1 MAKKDVDLDH
11 LDLDDFDFD
20 IPEWKSDSEVD
31 DNSRKPIERV
41 AKGALSG
48 VKDEL
53 ASKNALRKALTLAL
67 PSGYGLAAD
76 TIENVATDAR
86 SLYDKVT
93 GDSPQLVRGSKAF
106 GRKAMQLVGNKLLT
120 KKASDRLNSALEDN
134 DDGPV
139 KSAAQYRKE
148 QEDNDIAQL
157 AEIFKAKTG
166 ADEERAKQEAAGKL
180 EDKALDQVRFK
191 SNIQVLSAINR
202 SMARM
207 VGYQDKITAKY
218 QQKML
223 ELNYRQFATQ
233 KQLLDVM
240 AEATQKQAQILESI
254 RHNTALPEAVKIRG
268 SEMFKQMAHQ
278 RLMGSGLNTISNWSQ
293 NYTKQIMDNVQGLVQ
308 GVVSPLTEAQ
318 NMTEGMDIDKHAMG
332 GRVVGSM
339 IGSGIRDQAA
349 MHVAPWLYKNKTI
362 AKGGEALRTTFS
374 GMPQKVNE
382 YAQSETKG
390 NGFKSVMTQ
399 MFKTFLPQFSLDS
412 RPGGDS
418 VDKLDEIGT
427 FDKIARRSLIEIIP
441 GYLSEIAHWSKV
453 AVTGEKDSEKQV
465 YNVVRGGFTSQ
476 GENLKDV
483 GRQIMS
489 RSERDSLRTAADD
502 FIKTIGGD
510 TMSSKAQRALK
521 KKLLDEL
528 ANGRDLVPKRLVD
541 PAEYPNVDVGI
552 VDEITSLIA
561 DTFNLDH
568 EGNRQDQSTE
578 GAGRFNDIRD
588 KFLGMASMIP
598 AAGDRIRILGD
609 VLGKDSLR
617 KLGYVERQ
625 GRDDRINY
633 DKIWGS
639 VLDEDDE
646 DGAGGAPKGG
656 PDADNSGGKRSD
668 RGSRSSKGR
677 RDLSRRA
684 DRADRMDGARRGLG
698 QGASGLEHYLG
709 DKSTLI
715 TLITQSR
722 DFHSETVEL
731 LKQLAACGCHGEGSG
746 GSKLGD
752 YGTQTKAAMKRMRK
766 RGGQFATQANQWGQD
781 KFKMGQEKYGT
792 AKQLAKDI
800 WIQGE
805 DHPRLVE
812 AKLQAGEYR
821 DKVSNKVIKK
831 WEDIQGDVIDLKGR
845 TVARYNEIVDEGVIA
860 DYKGKITGTF
870 AEKYAKLKNSGA
882 GMWAAGAVAGGRAQL
897 GKLGG
902 TIKDMKGTGGANEF
916 IDNLGRRVSDK
927 GAMVSKE
934 LQQQRRKFR
943 PRVKRMM
950 SRFTGGKVGADV
962 TSELTGD
969 QEQDMLTLTLRSVQL
984 QYETLKQV
992 TKEKVRK
999 GSFTEINSKR
1009 DEMVN
1014 KAKEMAK
1021 EKGQAVQGLFGK
1033 AGGLAGL
1040 MAMLSG
1046 KKGQD
1051 GGDEE
1056 GGGGGI
1062 MDSLGDLFGGG
1073 EEGRKRRGGRTN
1085 SRRAGR
1091 VGKLGKIANWGGRQ
1105 LDKMGTAGKILKGGL
1120 KGGAWLTKNTA
1131 KLGWWG
1137 AKTAGRLGMGA
1148 LRLGGS
1154 ILTNP
1159 LTRMAA
1165 GFAGRMAMG
1174 ALLGAAG
1181 LVSAPVLAAVA
1192 VVGGAIAVG
1201 AYIYSR
1207 NKDKLPPLTR
1217 LRMVQ
1222 YGIKPKTDSDE
1233 LKTLLELEKI
1243 FASQTAV
1250 DSEGK
1255 ATVNSQGLPQD
1266 KIMQLFKI
1274 DTSIPAEENET
1285 YGRLIKYLTGRFSAV
1300 YLQHVSNMHALTKS
1314 MDLSQID
1321 AKITGKVAMGF
1332 VDKVAMADRQEVF
1345 NAMVGPFEDEKLD
1358 MDSGDVKDTVA
1369 EVKGE
1374 IQEYI
1379 NENEKTGKDKTD
1391 QNMVDAVAAA
1401 GGISA
1406 GAVAKVAANADK
1418 QSSAGTAA
1426 SKPSGAG
1433 TGVEATSKTT
1443 GANLTAAQT
1452 VSWAGNGGMAA
1463 AATAAI
1469 LAGSNRD
1476 GEIDDGKPVRYRV
1489 YGLTE
1494 MLMIKVGQLDRLEGA
1509 LYPLVTYDNE
1519 KQAFFKDPAQAYG
1532 IAEAL
1537 FSPIGPEADSLYVWF
1552 YRRFM
1557 PTFLQFC
1564 SSVRARANIDAKDA
1578 AERLKPQ
1585 ELLEVLRETATTRDN
1600 SGISVWDISESPW
1613 PGYYLN
1619 DDEETVKEPLY
1630 MLSTKVK
1637 DKTLTENAAAVAG
1650 QVRDKDG
1657 KIIEQDATQV
1667 NRPASADGQGS
1678 QSAGSGGASG
1688 APKEEQ
1694 GIFSSMWSGV
1704 KSVFG
1709 GGDDKA
1715 PQQGNVSPSGQPAG
1729 TASGPTAF
1737 TPGTPLTHPGGG
1749 SGGNINDVPAPTGD
1763 GWAAT
1768 RATLMSAANMV
1779 GVDPNLAASIAGV
1792 ESNFKPNAIPYK
1804 NPRNPGAGVLSSAA
1818 SFYQVIKGTWKSL
1831 MGKYGAKY
1839 GINPNTTQHDPRANA
1854 LLGLEYIKEN
1864 IDVIKKVK
1872 NNVTDTDVYLAHF
1885 LGPYGAKRFLS
1896 APPGDP
1902 AINHVGPEQ
1911 AAANPSIFYD
1921 KNRNPRTV
1929 AAVYNDFDGKLQKHR
1944 QADAM
1949 QIASSMKGGQPVAG
1963 ASTAAEG
1970 PSTAAEEQASGQSTV
1985 AATGPEVPSMVK
1997 PADGA
2002 TPNTVAESPANA
2014 DTPGMAEKADARQTQ
2029 NTTASLAMAAKTAEV
2044 QSSGQTAAN
2053 TNTYGGADKMM
2064 SRLVEVNEGQLEQ
2077 LISLV
2082 ELIRNGGSAMPNA
2095 AQTPSGPQVAQ
2106 TTQNPSINTPK
2117 AANKGTVSVGRT

>member
-1 MAKKDVDLDH
+1 MAKKDVDLDN

-20 IPEWKSDSEVD
+20 IPEWKSDTDIDDSSRSPVD
-31 DNSRKPIERV
+31 RV
-41 AKGALSG
+41 TKGAISG
-48 VKDEL
+48 IKDEL
-53 ASKNALRKALTLAL
+53 TSKNALRKALTLAL

-120 KKASDRLNSALEDN
+120 KKASDRLNSALED
-134 DDGPV
+134 DDDSPV

-148 QEDNDIAQL
+148 QEDNDLAQL

-166 ADEERAKQEAAGKL
+166 ADEERLKKDAADKL

-191 SNIQVLSAINR
+191 SNIQVLTAINR

-240 AEATQKQAQILESI
+240 AEATQKQAQILEAI

-278 RLMGSGLNTISNWSQ
+278 RLMGKGLNTISNWSQ

-308 GVVSPLTEAQ
+308 GVVQPLTEAQ
-318 NMTEGMDIDKHAMG
+318 GMTEGMDIDKHEMG

-339 IGSGIRDQAA
+339 IGSGIRDQAS
-349 MHVAPWLYKNKTI
+349 MHIAPWLNKSKTI
-362 AKGGEALRTTFS
+362 AKGGEILRNKFT
-374 GMPQKVNE
+374 GLPQKVNE
-382 YAQSETKG
+382 YAQSETQG
-390 NGFKSVMTQ
+390 TGFKSVMTQ

-412 RPGGDS
+412 RPGGES

-502 FIKTIGGD
+502 FIKQIGGD

-561 DTFNLDH
+561 DTFNLDYN
-568 EGNRQDQSTE
+568 GNQQDTSAE

-588 KFLGMASMIP
+588 KFLSMASMIP

-646 DGAGGAPKGG
+646 DGAGGAPQGG
-656 PDADNSGGKRSD
+656 PDADNLGGKRSN

-684 DRADRMDGARRGLG
+684 DRADRMGGARNSIR
-698 QGASGLEHYLG
+698 QGASGLEQYLG

-731 LKQLAACGCHGEGSG
+731 LKQLAACGCNHGEGG
-746 GSKLGD
+746 GSRKGGRVDWSNVSKRLKAK
-752 YGTQTKAAMKRMRK
+752 GTQA
-766 RGGQFATQANQWGQD
+766 QSWGQE
-781 KFKMGQEKYGT
+781 KFKLGQEKYGT
-792 AKQLAKDI
+792 AKQLATDI

-805 DHPRLVE
+805 DHPRLQE
-812 AKLQAGEYR
+812 AKLKAGEYR
-821 DKVSNKVIKK
+821 DKATNEVIKK
-831 WEDIQGDVIDLKGR
+831 WEDIQGDVVDLKGR
-845 TVARYNEIVDEGVIA
+845 TVARYNEIMDEGVIA
-860 DYKGKITGTF
+860 DYKGKVKSTF
-870 AEKYAKLKNSGA
+870 AEKFGKLKNSGA
-882 GMWAAGAVAGGRAQL
+882 GLWAAGAITGGRNQL
-897 GKLGG
+897 SKMGG
-902 TIKDMKGTGGANEF
+902 ALKDMKGTGGANEF

-927 GAMVSKE
+927 GASVSKE
-934 LQQQRRKFR
+934 LQQQRRKFK

-984 QYETLKQV
+984 QYETLKEV

-999 GSFTEINSKR
+999 GSFMEINSKR
-1009 DEMVN
+1009 DEMLN

-1046 KKGQD
+1046 KKGQ
-1051 GGDEE
+1051 GDEGDDE
-1056 GGGGGI
+1056 GGGGM
-1062 MDSLGDLFGGG
+1062 MDGLMDMFGGG
-1073 EEGRKRRGGRTN
+1073 EEGKKRRGGRTAA
-1085 SRRAGR
+1085 RRAGR
-1091 VGKLGKIANWGGRQ
+1091 VGRLGKIANWGGRT

-1120 KGGAWLTKNTA
+1120 KAGKGVA

-1181 LVSAPVLAAVA
+1181 LVSAPVLAGIA

-1243 FASQTAV
+1243 FVSQTAV

-1300 YLQHVSNMHALTKS
+1300 FLQHVSNMHALTKS

-1321 AKITGKVAMGF
+1321 AKVTGKAAMGF

-1358 MDSGDVKDTVA
+1358 MDSGDVKDTVE

-1379 NENEKTGKDKTD
+1379 NENKTGQEKAD

-1406 GAVAKVAANADK
+1406 AAVAKTAANADR
-1418 QSSAGTAA
+1418 QSGASTAA
-1426 SKPSGAG
+1426 TKPSGAG
-1433 TGVEATSKTT
+1433 IGVEATSKTASVAET
-1443 GANLTAAQT
+1443 VAQT
-1452 VSWAGNGGMAA
+1452 NAWAVKGAGIGGVVAA
-1463 AATAAI
+1463 AYMTT
-1469 LAGSNRD
+1469 GNRD

-1509 LYPLVTYDNE
+1509 LFPMVTYDNE
-1519 KQAFFKDPAQAYG
+1519 KQAFFKDPSAAYA

-1537 FSPIGPEADSLYVWF
+1537 FSPIGAEADAVYVWF

-1557 PTFLQFC
+1557 PTFLTFC

-1585 ELLEVLRETATTRDN
+1585 ELLEVLRETANARDN
-1600 SGISVWDISESPW
+1600 AGISVWDISESPW

-1637 DKTLTENAAAVAG
+1637 DKTLTENASAVAA

-1667 NRPASADGQGS
+1667 NRPASADGQGG
-1678 QSAGSGGASG
+1678 QSAGSGGPQG
-1688 APKEEQ
+1688 GKEEQ
-1694 GIFSSMWSGV
+1694 GVFSSMWSGI

-1709 GGDDKA
+1709 GGEESKA
-1715 PQQGNVSPSGQPAG
+1715 PQQGNVSASGQPSNG
-1729 TASGPTAF
+1729 ASGPTTM

-1872 NNVTDTDVYLAHF
+1872 SNVTDTDVYLAHF

-1949 QIASSMKGGQPVAG
+1949 QIASSMKGGAPMAAG
-1963 ASTAAEG
+1963 GPDTSAAG
-1970 PSTAAEEQASGQSTV
+1970 PSTAAEEQAAPQSSL
-1985 AATGPEVPSMVK
+1985 AATGPSVPSMVK
-1997 PADGA
+1997 PADGS

-2014 DTPGMAEKADARQTQ
+2014 DTAGMADKADARQTQ

-2044 QSSGQTAAN
+2044 QSSSQTAAN

-2082 ELIRNGGSAMPNA
+2082 ELIRNGGTTMPNA
-2095 AQTPSGPQVAQ
+2095 AQGADTPKVAQ

-2117 AANKGTVSVGRT
+2117 AANKGTVSVGRV

>member
-20 IPEWKSDSEVD
+20 IPEWKSDDEVD
-31 DNSRKPIERV
+31 DNSRKPVERV

-48 VKDEL
+48 AKDEL
-53 ASKNALRKALTLAL
+53 ASTAALRKALTLAL
-67 PSGYGLAAD
+67 PAGYGLAAD

-120 KKASDRLNSALEDN
+120 KKAADRLNNALEDT
-134 DDGPV
+134 DDSPV
-139 KSAAQYRKE
+139 KSAAQYKKE

-166 ADEERAKQEAAGKL
+166 ADEERAQKDAAEKL

-191 SNIQVLSAINR
+191 STVQVLTAINR

-240 AEATQKQAQILESI
+240 AEATQKQAQILEAI

-278 RLMGSGLNTISNWSQ
+278 RLMGQGLNTISNWSQ
-293 NYTKQIMDNVQGLVQ
+293 NYTKQIMDNVSGMVQ
-308 GVVSPLTEAQ
+308 GAISPLTEAQ
-318 NMTEGMDIDKHAMG
+318 GMTEGMDIDKHELG

-339 IGSGIRDQAA
+339 IGSTIRDQAS
-349 MHVAPWLYKNKTI
+349 MHIAPWLYGNKHI
-362 AKGGEALRTTFS
+362 AKGGEKLRKTFT
-374 GMPQKVNE
+374 GLPQKVNE
-382 YAQSETKG
+382 YAQSETQG
-390 NGFKSVMTQ
+390 TGFKSVMTQ

-412 RPGGDS
+412 RPGGES

-476 GENLKDV
+476 GESLKDV

-502 FIKTIGGD
+502 FIKQIGGD

-521 KKLLDEL
+521 QKLLDEL

-541 PAEYPNVDVGI
+541 PAQYPNTDVGI

-561 DTFNLDH
+561 DAFNLDYN
-568 EGNRQDQSTE
+568 GDQQDQSAE
-578 GAGRFNDIRD
+578 GVGRFNDIRD
-588 KFLGMASMIP
+588 KFLSMASMIP

-617 KLGYVERQ
+617 KLGYIERQ

-646 DGAGGAPKGG
+646 ASADGTPKGG
-656 PDADNSGGKRSD
+656 PNADDRGGKRSD
-668 RGSRSSKGR
+668 SGNGPANGPG
-677 RDLSRRA
+677 DLTRRA
-684 DRADRMDGARRGLG
+684 DRADLMGGKGRRAR
-698 QGASGLEHYLG
+698 QGASSLEHYLG

-715 TLITQSR
+715 SLITQSR

-731 LKQLAACGCHGEGSG
+731 LKQLAACGCHGEGG
-746 GSKLGD
+746 GASRGNRPDWSKMSAALRNKG
-752 YGTQTKAAMKRMRK
+752 TKA
-766 RGGQFATQANQWGQD
+766 QAWGQE
-781 KFKMGQEKYGT
+781 KFKLGQEKYGK
-792 AKQLAKDI
+792 AKELAKDI

-805 DHPRLVE
+805 DHPRLQE
-812 AKLQAGEYR
+812 IKLQAGEYR
-821 DKVSNKVIKK
+821 DKATNEVIKK
-831 WEDIQGDVIDLKGR
+831 WEDIQGDVVDLKGR
-845 TVARYNEIVDEGVIA
+845 TIVRYNELMDSGVVA
-860 DYKGKITGTF
+860 GYKGKITGTF
-870 AEKYAKLKNSGA
+870 ADKYAKLKGSRA
-882 GMWAAGAVAGGRAQL
+882 GMWAAGAMAGGRDRL
-897 GKLGG
+897 SKLGG
-902 TIKDMKGTGGANEF
+902 AINDMRGTGGGNELL
-916 IDNLGRRVSDK
+916 DNLGRKVSDK

-943 PRVKRMM
+943 PRMKRMM

-962 TSELTGD
+962 SSELTGD
-969 QEQDMLTLTLRSVQL
+969 NEQDMLTLTMRSVQL

-992 TKEKVRK
+992 TQEKIRK
-999 GSFTEINSKR
+999 GSFQDINAKR
-1009 DEMVN
+1009 DEMLG

-1021 EKGQAVQGLFGK
+1021 EKGKDVQGLFAKG
-1033 AGGLAGL
+1033 GGLAGL
-1040 MAMLSG
+1040 MAMLG
-1046 KKGQD
+1046 KKGED
-1051 GGDEE
+1051 GEE
-1056 GGGGGI
+1056 GGGGGGI

-1073 EEGRKRRGGRTN
+1073 DGNERGSRKTR
-1085 SRRAGR
+1085 RRAGR
-1091 VGKLGKIANWGGRQ
+1091 TGKLGKIANWGGRA

-1120 KGGAWLTKNTA
+1120 KGGAWLTKTA
-1131 KLGWWG
+1131 GKVGWWG
-1137 AKTAGRLGMGA
+1137 AKTAGRLGWGA
-1148 LRLGGS
+1148 LRGAGS

-1181 LVSAPVLAAVA
+1181 LVSAPVLAAAA

-1217 LRMVQ
+1217 MRMVQ

-1243 FASQTAV
+1243 FTSQTAV

-1255 ATVNSQGLPQD
+1255 ATINSQGLPQD

-1285 YGRLIKYLTGRFSAV
+1285 YGRLIKFLTGRFSAV
-1300 YLQHVSNMHALTKS
+1300 YLAHVSNMHALTKS

-1321 AKITGKVAMGF
+1321 AKVTGKVAMGF
-1332 VDKVAMADRQEVF
+1332 VDKAAMNDRPEVF
-1345 NAMVGPFEDEKLD
+1345 NAMISPFEDEKLD
-1358 MDSGDVKDTVA
+1358 MDAGDVKDVIA

-1379 NENEKTGKDKTD
+1379 NENEKTGKDKAD

-1406 GAVAKVAANADK
+1406 AVVAKTAANADK
-1418 QSSAGTAA
+1418 QSSAGTSA

-1433 TGVEATSKTT
+1433 AGLEATSKTT

-1469 LAGSNRD
+1469 MAGSNRD

-1509 LYPLVTYDNE
+1509 LYPMVNYDNE
-1519 KQAFFKDPAQAYG
+1519 KRAFFKDEAQAYQ

-1537 FSPIGPEADSLYVWF
+1537 FSPIGAEADAVYVWF

-1557 PTFLQFC
+1557 PTFLQYC

-1585 ELLEVLRETATTRDN
+1585 DLLEVLRETANTRDN
-1600 SGISVWDISESPW
+1600 AGISVWDVSESPW

-1619 DDEETVKEPLY
+1619 DDDETVKEPLY
-1630 MLSTKVK
+1630 MLSTKIK
-1637 DKTLTENAAAVAG
+1637 DKTLTENSAAVAG

-1657 KIIEQDATQV
+1657 KIIEQDGNQV

-1678 QSAGSGGASG
+1678 QAAGSGGPG
-1688 APKEEQ
+1688 GPKEEQ
-1694 GIFSSMWSGV
+1694 GMFSSMWSGI

-1709 GGDDKA
+1709 GGDESKS
-1715 PQQGNVSPSGQPAG
+1715 PQQGNVSASGQPQA
-1729 TASGPTAF
+1729 ASGATAF

-1749 SGGNINDVPAPTGD
+1749 AGGNINDVPTPTGD
-1763 GWAAT
+1763 GWDAT
-1768 RATLMSAANMV
+1768 KGTLMAAANMV
-1779 GVDPNLAASIAGV
+1779 GVDPSLAASIAGV

-1804 NPRNPGAGVLSSAA
+1804 NPRNPSAGVLSSAA

-1831 MGKYGAKY
+1831 MGKYASKY

-1872 NNVTDTDVYLAHF
+1872 SNVTDTDVYLAHF
-1885 LGPYGAKRFLS
+1885 LGPYGAKRFLK

-1921 KNRNPRTV
+1921 SNKRPRTV

-1944 QADAM
+1944 KPDAM
-1949 QIASSMKGGQPVAG
+1949 QIASTLKGGKALAAPGEGGVDTS
-1963 ASTAAEG
+1963 ASGPQTAAD
-1970 PSTAAEEQASGQSTV
+1970 EQAQGQSTV
-1985 AATGPEVPSMVK
+1985 AATGPSVPSMVK
-1997 PADGA
+1997 PTGGGGSGA
-2002 TPNTVAESPANA
+2002 PNTVAEAPASA
-2014 DTPGMAEKADARQTQ
+2014 DTAGLAEKADARQTQ
-2029 NTTASLAMAAKTAEV
+2029 NTTAGLAMAAKTAEV
-2044 QSSGQTAAN
+2044 QSSSQTAAN
-2053 TNTYGGADKMM
+2053 TNTYGGGGDLG
-2064 SRLVEVNEGQLEQ
+2064 RLVEINQGQLDKLLE
-2077 LISLV
+2077 LV
-2082 ELIRNGGSAMPNA
+2082 ELVKNGGTVMPNA
-2095 AQTPSGPQVAQ
+2095 AQGAPAQQVAQ
-2106 TTQNPSINTPK
+2106 TTQNPLINTPK
-2117 AANKGTVSVGRT
+2117 PAAKGTVSVGRT

>member
-1 MAKKDVDLDH
+1 MAKKDVDLDS

-20 IPEWKSDSEVD
+20 IPEWKSDTEVD
-31 DNSRKPIERV
+31 DSSRKPIERV

-53 ASKNALRKALTLAL
+53 ANAGALRKALSLAL
-67 PSGYGLAAD
+67 PSGYGMAAD

-106 GRKAMQLVGNKLLT
+106 GRKAMQLMGNRVLT
-120 KKASDRLNSALEDN
+120 KKAADRINAALEDT

-139 KSAAQYRKE
+139 KSASQYRKE

-166 ADEERAKQEAAGKL
+166 ADEERANKDAADKL

-191 SNIQVLSAINR
+191 STVQVLTAINR

-240 AEATQKQAQILESI
+240 AEASQKQAQVLEAI

-268 SEMFKQMAHQ
+268 SEMFKQMARE
-278 RLMGSGLNTISNWSQ
+278 RLLGKGLNTISNWSQ
-293 NYTKQIMDNVQGLVQ
+293 NYTKQIMDNIGGMVQGAIDPLAQVQ
-308 GVVSPLTEAQ
+308 G
-318 NMTEGMDIDKHAMG
+318 MTEGMDIDKHELAGRAIGAQIG
-332 GRVVGSM
+332 GTV
-339 IGSGIRDQAA
+339 RDYAS
-349 MHVAPWLYKNKTI
+349 MHVAPHLYANKHI
-362 AKGGEALRTTFS
+362 AKGGEKLRKTFS
-374 GMPQKVNE
+374 GLPQKVNE
-382 YAQSETKG
+382 YAQTETKG
-390 NGFKSVMTQ
+390 TGFKSVMTQ
-399 MFKTFLPQFSLDS
+399 MFKSFLPQFSLDS
-412 RPGGDS
+412 RPGGES
-418 VDKLDEIGT
+418 VLGLDEVGT

-465 YNVVRGGFTSQ
+465 YNVVRGGMTSQ

-502 FIKTIGGD
+502 FIKQIGGD
-510 TMSSKAQRALK
+510 TMSSKAQRVLK
-521 KKLLDEL
+521 QKLLDEL
-528 ANGRDLVPKRLVD
+528 ANGRDLVPKRLAD
-541 PAEYPNVDVGI
+541 PAEYPNADVGI
-552 VDEITSLIA
+552 VDEIVSLIA
-561 DTFNLDH
+561 DTFNLDYN
-568 EGNRQDQSTE
+568 GSQMDNSV
-578 GAGRFNDIRD
+578 AGMERFNDIRD

-609 VLGKDSLR
+609 VLGKDNLR
-617 KLGYVERQ
+617 KLGYIERQ

-646 DGAGGAPKGG
+646 AGASGAPKGG
-656 PDADNSGGKRSD
+656 PDANNRGGKRSD
-668 RGSRSSKGR
+668 SGDGSDEVSG
-677 RDLSRRA
+677 DLTRRA
-684 DRADRMDGARRGLG
+684 DRADSMDGERRKIR

-731 LKQLAACGCHGEGSG
+731 LKQLAACGCHGEGGKMISG
-746 GSKLGD
+746 GKVDWDKISASMNAKGS
-752 YGTQTKAAMKRMRK
+752 QAKA
-766 RGGQFATQANQWGQD
+766 WGQD
-781 KFKMGQEKYGT
+781 KIRVGKEKYGE
-792 AKQLAKDI
+792 AKKMAKDI

-805 DHPRLVE
+805 DHPRLQE
-812 AKLQAGEYR
+812 IKLQAGEYR
-821 DKVSNKVIKK
+821 DKATNEVIKK
-831 WEDIQGDVIDLKGR
+831 WEDIQGDV
-845 TVARYNEIVDEGVIA
+845 V
-860 DYKGKITGTF
+860 
-870 AEKYAKLKNSGA
+870 
-882 GMWAAGAVAGGRAQL
+882 
-897 GKLGG
+897 
-902 TIKDMKGTGGANEF
+902 DMKGTTIMRYNEF
-916 IDNLGRRVSDK
+916 IESGVIANYKGKVIKRVSDMMAKFKGTRAGELTNQAAVAGRGHYDKAVAKMSPILAAK
-927 GAMVSKE
+927 GAQASKE
-934 LQQQRRKFR
+934 FEQQKRKFR
-943 PRVKRMM
+943 PRMKRMM

-962 TSELTGD
+962 SSELTGD

-999 GSFTEINSKR
+999 GSFQDINSKR
-1009 DEMVN
+1009 DEMLG
-1014 KAKEMAK
+1014 KAKEYALG
-1021 EKGQAVQGLFGK
+1021 KGRDVQGLFGK
-1033 AGGLAGL
+1033 AGGLGGL
-1040 MAMLSG
+1040 MALLG
-1046 KKGQD
+1046 KKKED
-1051 GGDEE
+1051 GEE
-1056 GGGGGI
+1056 GEGGGGI
-1062 MDSLGDLFGGG
+1062 MDSLGGLTDLFGGG
-1073 EEGRKRRGGRTN
+1073 TDENGQTRKDR
-1085 SRRAGR
+1085 RRAKR
-1091 VGKLGKIANWGGRQ
+1091 TGKLGKLKNFGGRA
-1105 LDKMGTAGKILKGGL
+1105 LDKMGTAGKILKGGM
-1120 KGGAWLTKNTA
+1120 KAGGWMT
-1131 KLGWWG
+1131 
-1137 AKTAGRLGMGA
+1137 KTAGRIGWGGA
-1148 LRLGGS
+1148 KLAGRVGWGGLKMAGRV
-1154 ILTNP
+1154 LTNP
-1159 LTRMAA
+1159 LTRTLL
-1165 GFAGRMAMG
+1165 GFGGRMAMG

-1192 VVGGAIAVG
+1192 VVGGAVAVG

-1255 ATVNSQGLPQD
+1255 ATINSQGLPQD
-1266 KIMQLFKI
+1266 KIMALFKI
-1274 DTSIPAEENET
+1274 DTSVPAEENET
-1285 YGRLIKYLTGRFSAV
+1285 YSRLIKFLTGRFSAV

-1314 MDLSQID
+1314 MDLSQVD
-1321 AKITGKVAMGF
+1321 AKVTGKVAMGF
-1332 VDKVAMADRQEVF
+1332 VDKVAMADRQDVF
-1345 NAMVGPFEDEKLD
+1345 NAMTGPFEAEELD

-1391 QNMVDAVAAA
+1391 QDSVDAVAAA

-1406 GAVAKVAANADK
+1406 AAVAKTAANADK
-1418 QSSAGTAA
+1418 QSSAGTSA

-1433 TGVEATSKTT
+1433 AGVEASSKTT
-1443 GANLTAAQT
+1443 GANLNAAQT
-1452 VSWAGNGGMAA
+1452 ATMAAGGAFTAA
-1463 AATAAI
+1463 AAVMAAS
-1469 LAGSNRD
+1469 AGSNRD
-1476 GEIDDGKPVRYRV
+1476 GEIDDGKPVRFRV

-1509 LYPLVTYDNE
+1509 LWPMVNYDNE
-1519 KQAFFKDPAQAYG
+1519 KRAYFKEESEAYRM
-1532 IAEAL
+1532 AEAL
-1537 FSPIGPEADSLYVWF
+1537 FSPVSDEAEALYIWF
-1552 YRRFM
+1552 HRRFM
-1557 PTFLQFC
+1557 PAFLQFC

-1585 ELLEVLRETATTRDN
+1585 DLLEVLRETAAARDN
-1600 SGISVWDISESPW
+1600 AGISVWDIVESPW
-1613 PGYYLN
+1613 PGYFLN
-1619 DDEETVKEPLY
+1619 DDDETVKEPLY
-1630 MLSTKVK
+1630 MLSTKIK
-1637 DKTLTENAAAVAG
+1637 DKTLTENSSAIGA

-1657 KIIEQDATQV
+1657 KIIEQDKNQV

-1678 QSAGSGGASG
+1678 QGGGSGNSGSSEEPGMASK
-1688 APKEEQ
+1688 A
-1694 GIFSSMWSGV
+1694 WSGV
-1704 KSVFG
+1704 KSFFG
-1709 GGDDKA
+1709 FGSESKA
-1715 PQQGNVSPSGQPAG
+1715 PQQGNVDQSGQGAV
-1729 TASGPTAF
+1729 GPTTMA
-1737 TPGTPLTHPGGG
+1737 PGSPLQHPGGG

-1763 GWAAT
+1763 GWDAT
-1768 RATLMSAANMV
+1768 KGTLMAAANMV

-1792 ESNFKPNAIPYK
+1792 ESGFKPNAIPYK

-1831 MGKYGAKY
+1831 MGKYAGKY
-1839 GINPNTTQHDPRANA
+1839 GINPGTTQHDPRANA
-1854 LLGLEYIKEN
+1854 LLGLEFIKEN
-1864 IDVIKKVK
+1864 IDVIKGVK
-1872 NNVTDTDVYLAHF
+1872 SNITDTDVYLAHF
-1885 LGPYGAKRFLS
+1885 LGPYGAKRFLK

-1921 KNRNPRTV
+1921 SSGKPRTV
-1929 AAVYNDFDGKLQKHR
+1929 AAVFNDFDAKLAKHR
-1944 QADAM
+1944 KPDAM
-1949 QIASSMKGGQPVAG
+1949 QIASTMKGGKPLAAPGEG
-1963 ASTAAEG
+1963 AISTAAAG
-1970 PSTAAEEQASGQSTV
+1970 PTTPAEEQAGLTASG
-1985 AATGPEVPSMVK
+1985 PDVPSMVK
-1997 PADGA
+1997 PSGGGSSV
-2002 TPNTVAESPANA
+2002 PNTVAEAPASA
-2014 DTPGMAEKADARQTQ
+2014 DTANLAEKADARQTQ
-2029 NTTASLAMAAKTAEV
+2029 NTTAGLAMAARTAEV
-2044 QSSGQTAAN
+2044 QSSGQAAATA
-2053 TNTYGGADKMM
+2053 NTYGGADANMG
-2064 SRLVEVNEGQLEQ
+2064 RLVEINQGQLDQ
-2077 LISLV
+2077 LLTLV
-2082 ELIRNGGSAMPNA
+2082 ELIKNGGSVMPNA
-2095 AQTPSGPQVAQ
+2095 AASAPAQQVAQ

-2117 AANKGTVSVGRT
+2117 GAPKGTVSVGRV

>member
-1 MAKKDVDLDH
+1 MAKKDVNLDN

-20 IPEWKSDSEVD
+20 IPEWKSDTEVD
-31 DNSRKPIERV
+31 DNSRKPVERV
-41 AKGALSG
+41 AKGAVSG
-48 VKDEL
+48 LKEEL
-53 ASKNALRKALTLAL
+53 ASTSALRKALSLAL
-67 PSGYGLAAD
+67 PAGYGMAAD
-76 TIENVATDAR
+76 TVENIATDAR

-106 GRKAMQLVGNKLLT
+106 GRKAMQLVGNKVLT
-120 KKASDRLNSALEDN
+120 KKASDRLNQALEDT
-134 DDGPV
+134 DDSPV
-139 KSAAQYRKE
+139 KSAAQYKKE

-166 ADEERAKQEAAGKL
+166 ADEERASKDAASKL

-278 RLMGSGLNTISNWSQ
+278 RLMGKGLNTISDWSQ
-293 NYTKQIMDNVQGLVQ
+293 NYTKQIMDNVSGMVQ
-308 GVVSPLTEAQ
+308 GALDPLAQ
-318 NMTEGMDIDKHAMG
+318 AQSMTEGMDLDKHDLA
-332 GRVVGSM
+332 GRAIGAQ
-339 IGSGIRDQAA
+339 IGSTVRDQAS
-349 MHVAPWLYKNKTI
+349 MHLAPLLYGNKHI
-362 AKGGEALRTTFS
+362 AKGGEKLRKTFS

-390 NGFKSVMTQ
+390 TGFKSVMTQ

-418 VDKLDEIGT
+418 VDKLDEVGT

-453 AVTGEKDSEKQV
+453 AVTGEKDAEKQV
-465 YNVVRGGFTSQ
+465 YNVVRGGMTSQ
-476 GENLKDV
+476 GESLKDV

-502 FIKTIGGD
+502 FIKQIGGD
-510 TMSSKAQRALK
+510 TMSSKAQRVLK
-521 KKLLDEL
+521 QKLLDEL

-541 PAEYPNVDVGI
+541 PAEYPNADVGI

-561 DTFNLDH
+561 DTFNLDY
-568 EGNRQDQSTE
+568 EGNQTDTSAAGT
-578 GAGRFNDIRD
+578 GRFNDIRD
-588 KFLGMASMIP
+588 KFLSMASMIP
-598 AAGDRIRILGD
+598 AAGDRIRVLGD

-617 KLGYVERQ
+617 KLGYIERQ
-625 GRDDRINY
+625 GRDDRINF

-646 DGAGGAPKGG
+646 AGADGAPKGG
-656 PDADNSGGKRSD
+656 PDADNNDGKPSD
-668 RGSRSSKGR
+668 RNSRRSKGR
-677 RDLSRRA
+677 RDRSRRA
-684 DRADRMDGARRGLG
+684 DRADRMDGNRRSVR

-731 LKQLAACGCHGEGSG
+731 LKQLAACGCGHGEGG
-746 GSKLGD
+746 GRMGEFTKGAKVNWDKVSK
-752 YGTQTKAAMKRMRK
+752 AMSAKGSQAQK
-766 RGGQFATQANQWGQD
+766 WGGE
-781 KFKMGQEKYGT
+781 KFKLGQEKYGS

-805 DHPRLVE
+805 DHPRLQE
-812 AKLQAGEYR
+812 AKLKAGEYR
-821 DKVSNKVIKK
+821 DKTTNTVIKK
-831 WEDIQGDVIDLKGR
+831 WEDIQGDVVDAKGK
-845 TVARYNEIVDEGVIA
+845 TIVKYNEFMESGVIA
-860 DYKGKITGTF
+860 DYKGKVLKRVSDMMGRFKGTR
-870 AEKYAKLKNSGA
+870 A
-882 GMWAAGAVAGGRAQL
+882 GELTNQAAAGARTQFNKASAAL
-897 GKLGG
+897 TPLL
-902 TIKDMKGTGGANEF
+902 A
-916 IDNLGRRVSDK
+916 DK
-927 GAMVSKE
+927 GAQVSKE

-943 PRVKRMM
+943 PRLKRMM
-950 SRFTGGKVGADV
+950 SRFTGGKVGGDV
-962 TSELTGD
+962 SSELTGD
-969 QEQDMLTLTLRSVQL
+969 HDQDMLTLSLRAVQL

-992 TKEKVRK
+992 TTEKVRK
-999 GSFTEINSKR
+999 GSFKDINSKR
-1009 DEMVN
+1009 DEMLN

-1021 EKGQAVQGLFGK
+1021 EKTAGMQGILGK
-1033 AGGLAGL
+1033 AGGLSGL
-1040 MAMLSG
+1040 LAMLSG
-1046 KKGQD
+1046 KKGAQD
-1051 GGDEE
+1051 GEEGEE
-1056 GGGGGI
+1056 GGGGLLESA
-1062 MDSLGDLFGGG
+1062 MDMFGGG
-1073 EEGRKRRGGRTN
+1073 EEGKKRRGGRTN
-1085 SRRAGR
+1085 ARRAARTGR
-1091 VGKLGKIANWGGRQ
+1091 LGKIANWGGRT
-1105 LDKMGTAGKILKGGL
+1105 LDKMGTAGKVLKGGL
-1120 KGGAWLTKNTA
+1120 KAGKAVTKV
-1131 KLGWWG
+1131 GWWG

-1165 GFAGRMAMG
+1165 GFAGRMALG
-1174 ALLGAAG
+1174 AVLGAAG
-1181 LVSAPVLAAVA
+1181 LVSAPVLAAAA

-1217 LRMVQ
+1217 MRMVQ
-1222 YGIKPKTDSDE
+1222 YGIKPKTDSEE
-1233 LKTLLELEKI
+1233 LKNLLELEKI

-1266 KIMQLFKI
+1266 KIMTLFKI
-1274 DTSIPAEENET
+1274 DASIPAEENET
-1285 YGRLIKYLTGRFSAV
+1285 YHRLIKFLTGRFSAV
-1300 YLQHVSNMHALTKS
+1300 YLAHVSNMHALTKS
-1314 MDLSQID
+1314 MDLSQVD
-1321 AKITGKVAMGF
+1321 AKVTGKVAMGF
-1332 VDKVAMADRQEVF
+1332 VDKASLNDRPEVF
-1345 NAMVGPFEDEKLD
+1345 NAMTGPFEDEELD
-1358 MDSGDVKDTVA
+1358 MDAGDVKDVIA

-1406 GAVAKVAANADK
+1406 AVVAKTAANADK
-1418 QSSAGTAA
+1418 QSSAGGPGA
-1426 SKPSGAG
+1426 KPSGAG
-1433 TGVEATSKTT
+1433 SVEATSKTT
-1443 GANLTAAQT
+1443 GQGITAAQT

-1469 LAGSNRD
+1469 AAGSNRD
-1476 GEIDDGKPVRYRV
+1476 GEIDDGKPVRYRT

-1509 LYPLVTYDNE
+1509 LYPLVNYDNE
-1519 KQAFFKDPAQAYG
+1519 KQAFFKDENQAYQ

-1537 FSPIGPEADSLYVWF
+1537 FSPIGAEADAVFVWF
-1552 YRRFM
+1552 HRRFM

-1585 ELLEVLRETATTRDN
+1585 DLLEVLRETANARDN
-1600 SGISVWDISESPW
+1600 AGISVWDISESPW

-1619 DDEETVKEPLY
+1619 DDDETVKEPLY

-1637 DKTLTENAAAVAG
+1637 DKTLTENSAAMGA

-1657 KIIEQDATQV
+1657 KIIEQDSTQV
-1667 NRPASADGQGS
+1667 NRPASADGQGA
-1678 QSAGSGGASG
+1678 QSAGSGAANGG
-1688 APKEEQ
+1688 KEEQ
-1694 GIFSSMWSGV
+1694 GMFSSMWSGI

-1709 GGDDKA
+1709 GDESKP
-1715 PQQGNVSPSGQPAG
+1715 PQQGNVSPSGQPSSG
-1729 TASGPTAF
+1729 ASGPTTF
-1737 TPGTPLTHPGGG
+1737 TAGTPLTHSGGG
-1749 SGGNINDVPAPTGD
+1749 SGGNINDIPTPTGD

-1768 RATLMSAANMV
+1768 RDTLMAAANMV

-1792 ESNFKPNAIPYK
+1792 ESNYRPNAVPYK
-1804 NPRNPGAGVLSSAA
+1804 NPKNPGAGVLSSAA
-1818 SFYQVIKGTWKSL
+1818 SFYQVIKGTWKEL
-1831 MGKYGAKY
+1831 MGKYASKY

-1854 LLGLEYIKEN
+1854 LLGLEFIKEN
-1864 IDVIKKVK
+1864 INVIKGAKS
-1872 NNVTDTDVYLAHF
+1872 NITDTDVYLAHF
-1885 LGPYGAKRFLS
+1885 LGPYGAKRFLK

-1921 KNRNPRTV
+1921 SQKRPRTV
-1929 AAVYNDFDGKLQKHR
+1929 AAVFNDFDAKLQKHR
-1944 QADAM
+1944 KADAA
-1949 QIASSMKGGQPVAG
+1949 QIASTMKGGKALAAPG
-1963 ASTAAEG
+1963 EGGGMSTAASG
-1970 PSTAAEEQASGQSTV
+1970 PSTAAEEQAQTQSGVT
-1985 AATGPEVPSMVK
+1985 ATGPDVPSMVK

-2002 TPNTVAESPANA
+2002 PGGPTNTVAEAPDSPENA
-2014 DTPGMAEKADARQTQ
+2014 GLAEKADARQTQ
-2029 NTTASLAMAAKTAEV
+2029 NSTAGLAMAARTAEV
-2044 QSSGQTAAN
+2044 QSSNQTAAN
-2053 TNTYGGADKMM
+2053 TTIPSGTGDLG
-2064 SRLVEVNEGQLEQ
+2064 RLVEINQGQLDQ
-2077 LISLV
+2077 LLELV
-2082 ELIRNGGSAMPNA
+2082 TLIKNGGTMMPNA
-2095 AQTPSGPQVAQ
+2095 ASSAPAQQVAQ
-2106 TTQNPSINTPK
+2106 TTQNPLINSPK
-2117 AANKGTVSVGRT
+2117 AAAKGTVSVGRT